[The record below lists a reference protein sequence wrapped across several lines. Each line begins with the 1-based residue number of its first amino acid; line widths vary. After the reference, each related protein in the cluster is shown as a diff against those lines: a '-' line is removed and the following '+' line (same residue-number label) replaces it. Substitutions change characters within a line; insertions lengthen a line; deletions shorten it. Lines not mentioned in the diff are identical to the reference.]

1 MHVSSQAADK
11 SENIAELG
19 ARLKSAKENSDW
31 PEWLLNQAAA
41 NYWRVVG
48 AAADDD
54 DNDDDY
60 NELTMNDNNSCL
72 ITQISTM
79 QLCSAW
85 VWRAWNS

>member
-1 MHVSSQAADK
+1 MQFCVKPEKWFLQVSSQAADK

-48 AAADDD
+48 AAAAND
-54 DNDDDY
+54 DNK
-60 NELTMNDNNSCL
+60 TMT
-72 ITQISTM
+72 I
-79 QLCSAW
+79 A
-85 VWRAWNS
+85 A